1 MAEDQ
6 DPLEVP
12 TPKDSQ
18 GINERDDTM
27 ATPSN
32 AFGPVENADE
42 TRQAQHMTAN
52 DAPVDVNNNA
62 ALARSQ
68 ALTTDVLGKS
78 FAANSDRR
86 DKLAD
91 YGMGKTVST

>member
-1 MAEDQ
+1 MAENQ

-12 TPKDSQ
+12 IPKDNQ
-18 GINERDDTM
+18 GQPKGNEM
-27 ATPSN
+27 AEPSN
-32 AFGPVENADE
+32 VFGPVENADE

-78 FAANSDRR
+78 FTANADRR

-91 YGMGKTVST
+91 HGMGKTVTT